1 MNKPGKRK
9 LLLAAMLLAVAGGA
23 CWYFLRDDPSHE
35 AIELNGNV
43 DIREVDISFRVPG
56 RLQNLSVDEGD
67 PVKAGDTLGRM
78 DPAPYELAL
87 KQAESNADALE
98 SQLAKMETGNRPEE
112 IAEAAAQLETQK
124 AQLAT
129 QQAQLKTD
137 KATLAVQQAVL
148 ANAEINWKRNTE
160 LVKSNSLAQRELDNA
175 VEARDKALSTIQAQ
189 EAAIAAREAAIRG
202 CETTIK
208 AYEAKYTLLK
218 KGFRDEDIANARA
231 LARQARAAAE
241 KAKLDLSDTQLVAPS
256 DGIILT
262 RTVEPGTMLNAGAT
276 VLTLSLRK
284 PVWVRAY
291 IDEPD
296 FSRVHPGQKVTVRT
310 DTGEEYEGTVGYI
323 SPKAEFTPKTIE
335 SRNLRTALVYRLR
348 IIVDNPGKGLNQG
361 MPVSI
366 IIPKAG

>member
-1 MNKPGKRK
+1 MNKPPKRIIV
-9 LLLAAMLLAVAGGA
+9 LAALFLALAGGA
-23 CWYFLRDDPSHE
+23 CWYFLRDAPSHE

-56 RLQNLSVDEGD
+56 RLQSLAVDEGAS
-67 PVKAGDTLGRM
+67 VKAGNTLGRM
-78 DPAPYELAL
+78 DAAPYELAL
-87 KQAESNADALE
+87 QQAESNAAALE
-98 SQLAKMETGNRPEE
+98 AQLAKMEVGNRPEE

-129 QQAQLKTD
+129 QQAQLQTD

-148 ANAEINWKRNTE
+148 ANAEITWKRNTE

-189 EAAIAAREAAIRG
+189 EAAIVAREAAIRG

-208 AYEAKYTLLK
+208 AYEAKYALLK

-231 LARQARAAAE
+231 LAQQARASAE

-276 VLTLSLRK
+276 VLTLSLRN

-296 FSRVHPGQKVTVRT
+296 FPRVYPGQKVTVRT

-348 IIVDNPGKGLNQG
+348 IIVDKPGKGLNQG